1 MNDKV
6 KLIVNTL
13 PLVLVPLIRERK
25 KIKEH
30 PDVKHVTETT
40 VDFSHKV
47 KDKTIETKD
56 KVAEKTQPVKS
67 YVVQKKRLYEYNKQM
82 KQPFKEEQK
91 EAKQQ
96 QKEIDHLDKKLQKN
110 IDARNKEEEKVQ
122 KENKKAR
129 IKELTHYQNVEE
141 QQAKKGEKLQKEN
154 EKDVTKLDKKLQSNI
169 EAREQEEQKL
179 EQQNKEERIKEI
191 KKYEGHQ
198 MNTATTQSS
207 NAKSINDVSSKQAKP
222 NIQELVNER
231 VRNEK
236 EEKSS
241 HLLFNQH
248 KSSMSQH
255 ISQFPYDE
263 HTTEHQKSK
272 KRFRRNK

>member
-1 MNDKV
+1 MC
-6 KLIVNTL
+6 
-13 PLVLVPLIRERK
+13 IR
-25 KIKEH
+25 
-30 PDVKHVTETT
+30 D
-40 VDFSHKV
+40 S
-47 KDKTIETKD
+47 
-56 KVAEKTQPVKS
+56 
-67 YVVQKKRLYEYNKQM
+67 
-82 KQPFKEEQK
+82 
-91 EAKQQ
+91 
-96 QKEIDHLDKKLQKN
+96 
-110 IDARNKEEEKVQ
+110 
-122 KENKKAR
+122 
-129 IKELTHYQNVEE
+129 
-141 QQAKKGEKLQKEN
+141 
-154 EKDVTKLDKKLQSNI
+154 
-169 EAREQEEQKL
+169 EQEEQKL

-263 HTTEHQKSK
+263 HTSEHKKSK

>member
-1 MNDKV
+1 M
-6 KLIVNTL
+6 
-13 PLVLVPLIRERK
+13 
-25 KIKEH
+25 
-30 PDVKHVTETT
+30 
-40 VDFSHKV
+40 
-47 KDKTIETKD
+47 
-56 KVAEKTQPVKS
+56 
-67 YVVQKKRLYEYNKQM
+67 
-82 KQPFKEEQK
+82 
-91 EAKQQ
+91 
-96 QKEIDHLDKKLQKN
+96 
-110 IDARNKEEEKVQ
+110 
-122 KENKKAR
+122 
-129 IKELTHYQNVEE
+129 THYQKVEE

-198 MNTATTQSS
+198 MNTTTTQSS